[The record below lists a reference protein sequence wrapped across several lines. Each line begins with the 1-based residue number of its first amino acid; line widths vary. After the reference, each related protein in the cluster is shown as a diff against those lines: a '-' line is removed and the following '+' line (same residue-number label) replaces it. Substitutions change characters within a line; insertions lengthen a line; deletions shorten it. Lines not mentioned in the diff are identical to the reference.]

1 MGKKNKKEK
10 KEKKLRVRPPLKYN
24 ISDVTKLA
32 KTIITINPYMKDRT
46 VDQMVYSI
54 MDTINRAFNEG
65 SWFVSTAGYFCYF
78 DEWDENTFVEFYVK
92 NDMVHDK
99 LFHVEAL

>member
-1 MGKKNKKEK
+1 MKE
-10 KEKKLRVRPPLKYN
+10 V
-24 ISDVTKLA
+24 VKLA

-46 VDQMVYSI
+46 VDQMTYSI

-78 DEWDENTFVEFYVK
+78 DEWDENTFPDFYVK
-92 NDMVHDK
+92 DDMVHNK
-99 LFHVEAL
+99 LFSNETLR